1 VRYAGRVDDL
11 TLLDRWCDGDA
22 KAGNELFARHFESL
36 YRFFESKIDREIDD
50 LVQQTFLACI
60 RERDKFRRQSSFRTY
75 LFAIARYTLYGYWK
89 RVRPMLNVDEIS
101 VEAISTSVG
110 TRIARKQDEQR
121 LLEALRGLPLEQQ
134 LLLELHY
141 WEGMERAQ
149 LAEVFEIEEATTRSR
164 LHRARQALRERLAA
178 AGAAGSVVAGDFD
191 AWARSLRPENV
202 RNTDRGDDTKGV

>member
-1 VRYAGRVDDL
+1 M
-11 TLLDRWCDGDA
+11 LD
-22 KAGNELFARHFESL
+22 
-36 YRFFESKIDREIDD
+36 
-50 LVQQTFLACI
+50 
-60 RERDKFRRQSSFRTY
+60 
-75 LFAIARYTLYGYWK
+75 
-89 RVRPMLNVDEIS
+89 VDEIS